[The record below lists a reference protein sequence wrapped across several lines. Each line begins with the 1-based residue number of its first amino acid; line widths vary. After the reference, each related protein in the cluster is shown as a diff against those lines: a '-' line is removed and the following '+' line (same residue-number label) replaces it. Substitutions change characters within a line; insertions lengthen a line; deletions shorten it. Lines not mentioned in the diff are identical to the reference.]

1 MINLTKNN
9 RLTFL
14 PFQMQYILRHN
25 SSGKQAFTSKLKRR
39 EIHNAITLHP
49 IKQAPLM
56 YRLHSY
62 VQGLKADEIRQESMY
77 LHRDI
82 SRMVNLLE
90 IPYESKFLVPG
101 IPLYPPRNITN
112 KQYDDH
118 DILGVNP
125 DLNKYTPKNTDDLID
140 WTFVARSLYSADH
153 YNPKRKIDSITKEGL
168 EDTITEVMENINNF
182 SRQRGRVIE
191 FRELLYGYTRV
202 NPLHGED
209 LILDL
214 LLIYKK
220 YRGKKMTV
228 PVRRHLYVQRSFTGT
243 FIKEF
248 EDDIYN
254 QTYKTESLRILLQ
267 THFERFSKT
276 LSNPGFSS
284 DDGKSKIVFI
294 LPISGRIETFKRFLK
309 IYEEVSIKKDTNCDL
324 LIVIFGESNEIQEHL
339 SELSEIK
346 SRNIFSQIN
355 YIRKNEPF
363 SRGIA
368 LDTAARSSY
377 VNDNDIML
385 FIDVD
390 MIFSIET
397 LDRIRMNTIQRKQV
411 YLPIV
416 FSGYNKNNGSYKQ
429 DEVNNDSGYFRQFGF
444 GICAVYKSDMLD
456 PDINGLDRDITGWGL
471 EDVRFL
477 DKLVKVGNRPNIF
490 LVNTADVPE
499 DYNETADT
507 LRKLKIFRAPDPTLI
522 HIYHDINCDPNLEPT
537 QYTMCLGT
545 KANTIGSTS
554 YMQELFYR
562 NKENIQFISDFNDK
576 KQNQK

>member
-1 MINLTKNN
+1 
-9 RLTFL
+9 
-14 PFQMQYILRHN
+14 MQYILRHN

-101 IPLYPPRNITN
+101 IPLYPERNISN

-125 DLNKYTPKNTDDLID
+125 DLNKYTPKHTEDLID

-153 YNPKRKIDSITKEGL
+153 SNPKRKIDSITKEGL

-248 EDDIYN
+248 DEDIYN
-254 QTYKTESLRILLQ
+254 QTYKTESFRELFQ
-267 THFERFSKT
+267 THFDRLSKT
-276 LSNPGFSS
+276 FTNPGFSAVEN
-284 DDGKSKIVFI
+284 KSKIVFI

-309 IYEEVSIKKDTNCDL
+309 TYEEVSIQKDGNSDL
-324 LIVIFGESNEIQEHL
+324 LVVIFGSTNEIQEHL
-339 SELSEIK
+339 NQLSEIK
-346 SRNIFSQIN
+346 LRNIYSQIN
-355 YIRKNEPF
+355 FIHKNEPF

-377 VNDNDIML
+377 VQENDIML

-390 MIFSIET
+390 LVFTKET

-416 FSGYNKNNGSYKQ
+416 FSEYNTNHRNSTSKGIN
-429 DEVNNDSGYFRQFGF
+429 DEAGYFRQFGF
-444 GICAVYKSDMLD
+444 GICAIYKSDMLD

-490 LVNTADVPE
+490 LINTADVPE

-507 LRKLKIFRAPDPTLI
+507 LRKLKVFRAPDPSLI
-522 HIYHDINCDPNLEPT
+522 HIYHDISCDPNLEAT

-554 YMQELFYR
+554 YMQEVFYR
-562 NKENIQFISDFNDK
+562 SPENIKFIADFNEK
-576 KQNQK
+576 KQSKK

>member
-1 MINLTKNN
+1 
-9 RLTFL
+9 
-14 PFQMQYILRHN
+14 MQYILRHN

-62 VQGLKADEIRQESMY
+62 VQGLKADEIRQESMF

-101 IPLYPPRNITN
+101 IPLYPERNISN

-125 DLNKYTPKNTDDLID
+125 DLNKYTPKHTDDLSD
-140 WTFVARSLYSADH
+140 WTFVARSLYSTDH
-153 YNPKRKIDSITKEGL
+153 SNPKRKIDSITKEGL

-248 EDDIYN
+248 EEDIYN
-254 QTYKTESLRILLQ
+254 QTYKTESFKHLFKTNFKRL
-267 THFERFSKT
+267 SKT
-276 LSNPGFSS
+276 LTNSGLSS
-284 DDGKSKIVFI
+284 DYGTSKIVFI
-294 LPISGRIETFKRFLK
+294 LPISGRIETFKRFLNT
-309 IYEEVSIKKDTNCDL
+309 YEKVAIQTDGNCDL
-324 LIVIFGESNEIQEHL
+324 LIVIFGDMNEIGEHL
-339 SELSEIK
+339 NLLSEMK
-346 SRNIFSQIN
+346 MRNIYSQIS
-355 YIRKNEPF
+355 YIHKNEPF

-377 VNDNDIML
+377 VHDNDIML

-390 MIFSIET
+390 LIFTKET
-397 LDRIRMNTIQRKQV
+397 LDRIRINTIQRKQV

-416 FSGYNKNNGSYKQ
+416 FSEYDTSNRSNESYDQEEINN
-429 DEVNNDSGYFRQFGF
+429 ENGYFRQFGF
-444 GICAVYKSDMLD
+444 GICSIYKSDMLD
-456 PDINGLDRDITGWGL
+456 PDINGVDRDITGWGL

-477 DKLVKVGNRPNIF
+477 DKLIKVGNRPNIF
-490 LVNTADVPE
+490 LVNTADVPD

-507 LRKLKIFRAPDPTLI
+507 LRKLKIFRAPDPSLI
-522 HIYHDINCDPNLEPT
+522 HIYHDISCDPKLDQT
-537 QYTMCLGT
+537 QYNMCLGT
-545 KANTIGSTS
+545 KANTIGNTA

-562 NKENIQFISDFNDK
+562 NKENIKFTTSFNDK

>member
-1 MINLTKNN
+1 
-9 RLTFL
+9 
-14 PFQMQYILRHN
+14 MQYILRHN
-25 SSGKQAFTSKLKRR
+25 SSGKAAFTNKLKRR

-62 VQGLKADEIRQESMY
+62 IQGLKADEIRQESLN

-82 SRMVNLLE
+82 SKMVNLLE

-101 IPLYPPRNITN
+101 IPLYPERNISN

-118 DILGVNP
+118 DILGANP
-125 DLNKYTPKNTDDLID
+125 DLNKYTPKRTDDLID
-140 WTFVARSLYSADH
+140 WTFIARSLYSADH
-153 YNPKRKIDSITKEGL
+153 SNPKRKIDSISKEGL

-191 FRELLYGYTRV
+191 FSELLYGYNRV
-202 NPLHGED
+202 NPLYGED
-209 LILDL
+209 SILDL

-228 PVRRHLYVQRSFTGT
+228 KVRRHLYVQRSFTGT

-248 EDDIYN
+248 EEDIYN
-254 QTYKTESLRILLQ
+254 QTYKTESLKSLFQ
-267 THFERFSKT
+267 THFERLSKT
-276 LSNPGFSS
+276 LTNPGISS
-284 DDGKSKIVFI
+284 DTSKSKIVFI
-294 LPISGRIETFKRFLK
+294 LPIAGRIETFKRFLK
-309 IYEEVSIKKDTNCDL
+309 TYENVSIKEDGNCDL
-324 LIVIFGESNEIQEHL
+324 LIVIFGETSEIQEHL
-339 SELSEIK
+339 NQLSEIK
-346 SRNIFSQIN
+346 LRNIYSQIN
-355 YIRKNEPF
+355 YIHRNEPF

-377 VNDNDIML
+377 VQDNDIML

-390 MIFSIET
+390 LVFTSKT
-397 LDRIRMNTIQRKQV
+397 LDRIRMNTVQRKQV

-416 FSGYNKNNGSYKQ
+416 FSEYNTESRKNSSSG
-429 DEVNNDSGYFRQFGF
+429 VNNENGYFRQFGY
-444 GICAVYKSDMLD
+444 GICAIYKSDMLD

-477 DKLVKVGNRPNIF
+477 DKLVKVGNRHNNF
-490 LVNTADVPE
+490 LINTADIPE
-499 DYNETADT
+499 DYNETADS
-507 LRKLKIFRAPDPTLI
+507 LRKLKVFRAPDPSLI
-522 HIYHDINCDPNLEPT
+522 HIYHDITCDPNLEPT
-537 QYTMCLGT
+537 QYAMCLGT

-554 YMQELFYR
+554 YMEELFYR
-562 NKENIQFISDFNDK
+562 NKENIQFIVDYNEK
-576 KQNQK
+576 KQNKKK